1 MDLDGSEEQEATQ
14 NNQEEQEQEQKEQEQ
29 EIKDCLVCL
38 QPCEERSVDLFL
50 YTCSC
55 IYPVHD
61 ACFKQWRNTTKNDR
75 VCMICREELEYN
87 TEEEEPVVQRRHL
100 IDERLRGIEEAMEQ
114 EAHGCMNRCRRTTK
128 KIIWFVLL
136 TILISILLEVF
147 RGRKIRPTP
156 SSQPPQ
162 ASSS

>member
-1 MDLDGSEEQEATQ
+1 MEPIL
-14 NNQEEQEQEQKEQEQ
+14 EEQEQEQQEQ
-29 EIKDCLVCL
+29 QEQQEEQINDCLVCL
-38 QPCEERSVDLFL
+38 QPCEELSVDLFL

-87 TEEEEPVVQRRHL
+87 TEDEEETRIQHRRL
-100 IDERLRGIEEAMEQ
+100 TDERLRSIEEAMEL
-114 EAHGCMNRCRRTTK
+114 EAQGCMSRCRRTMK
-128 KIIWFVLL
+128 KIIWFVCL
-136 TILISILLEVF
+136 TILISIFIEMV
-147 RGRKIRPTP
+147 RGRKMRPTP
-156 SSQPPQ
+156 SLPPP

>member
-1 MDLDGSEEQEATQ
+1 MEPILEEQ
-14 NNQEEQEQEQKEQEQ
+14 QEEQMN
-29 EIKDCLVCL
+29 DCLVCL
-38 QPCEERSVDLFL
+38 QPCEELSVDLFL

-87 TEEEEPVVQRRHL
+87 TEDEEPRIQHRRL
-100 IDERLRGIEEAMEQ
+100 TDERLRSIEEAMEL
-114 EAHGCMNRCRRTTK
+114 EAQGCMSRYRRTMK
-128 KIIWFVLL
+128 KIIWFVCL
-136 TILISILLEVF
+136 TILISILLELI
-147 RGRKIRPTP
+147 RGRKTRPTP
-156 SSQPPQ
+156 SLPPP